1 MSLTNVEYSIK
12 EQHFIVLGNLFKLFE
27 RRNYI
32 LNSEKFIDK
41 YVDSTIVNT
50 ILKIDSDLDNSKKPI
65 SYQVYIVGSKIN
77 SISQGSPIDEFLNND
92 IEIRKFLIVPEAN
105 KKIFKQSREQYLNT
119 EIFSFDELLE
129 DIPSKDIIPEHQLL
143 SNEEKEELLTYFQN
157 KNFKRIFEY
166 DIMSRYYGAKP
177 NDIFRIVRDNT
188 SSGKGIDYRLVIPG
202 KYELI
207 F

>member
-65 SYQVYIVGSKIN
+65 
-77 SISQGSPIDEFLNND
+77 
-92 IEIRKFLIVPEAN
+92 
-105 KKIFKQSREQYLNT
+105 
-119 EIFSFDELLE
+119 
-129 DIPSKDIIPEHQLL
+129 
-143 SNEEKEELLTYFQN
+143 
-157 KNFKRIFEY
+157 
-166 DIMSRYYGAKP
+166 
-177 NDIFRIVRDNT
+177 
-188 SSGKGIDYRLVIPG
+188 
-202 KYELI
+202 
-207 F
+207 